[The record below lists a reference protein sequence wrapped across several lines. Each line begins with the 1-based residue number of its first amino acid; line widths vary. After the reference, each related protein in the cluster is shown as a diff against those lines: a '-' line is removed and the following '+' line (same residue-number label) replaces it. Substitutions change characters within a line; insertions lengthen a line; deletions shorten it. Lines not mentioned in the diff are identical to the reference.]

1 MNVMALLGMPAPR
14 DGSTPGA
21 STGAIDAVQE
31 RVQAAL
37 STVEPTILSTTEWW
51 VMIGLMAVGTIGA
64 AFFAASETGLYA
76 VNRIR
81 LRVRAARTTPP
92 DMPAKILAGEIERL
106 PSVLPAML
114 IGYNLFS
121 AIGAYGLTTI
131 FSAQG
136 ASEMKVILLN
146 LFVITPILFVVTDTL
161 PKELYRESPDIL
173 MYFSAPVIRW
183 WRRLTTWV
191 GVLPAIRALAK
202 VVMRFAT
209 GSRGHETPPAA
220 RAHIHSLLKEGAG
233 AGVVSQHQLTLLDR
247 AFGLREADVG
257 DEMIPWSKCCVIRV
271 DWPRQRVLEV
281 IGQRPFSRFPLV
293 QGTRVLGIVDYV
305 DLCLLGD
312 APLEKLARPPVK
324 LASSIPV
331 RDALKSLAMA
341 ESRMGIVMEA
351 GRPIGLVTM
360 KDLVEPLTGDLKAF

>member
-1 MNVMALLGMPAPR
+1 MSLSLLIASIP
-14 DGSTPGA
+14 PG
-21 STGAIDAVQE
+21 TVQVSE
-31 RVQAAL
+31 SELIPAAL
-37 STVEPTILSTTEWW
+37 RTVEPTVLTSTEWW
-51 VMIGLMAVGTIGA
+51 MMVLLIVVGTLGA
-64 AFFAASETGLYA
+64 AFFAAGETGLYA

-81 LRVRAARTTPP
+81 LRVRAARTSPP
-92 DMPAKILAGEIERL
+92 DLPAKILAGEIERL

-131 FSAQG
+131 LDARG
-136 ASEMKVILLN
+136 TSELQLILLN
-146 LFVITPILFVVTDTL
+146 LFLITPILFVITDTL
-161 PKELYRESPDIL
+161 PKELYRESPDVL
-173 MYFSAPVIRW
+173 MYLSAPAIRL
-183 WRRLTTWV
+183 WRYITTYV
-191 GVLPAIRALAK
+191 GVLPAIRALAR
-202 VVMRFAT
+202 VVLRYAV
-209 GSRGHETPPAA
+209 GSRAHETAPQA

-257 DEMIPWSKCCVIRV
+257 DEMIPWSRCVTIKA

-281 IGQRPFSRFPLV
+281 LGQKPFSRFPLV
-293 QGTRVLGIVDYV
+293 QGSRVLGIIEYV
-305 DLCLLGD
+305 DLCLLPD
-312 APLEKLARPPVK
+312 APLETLARPPVK

-331 RDALKSLAMA
+331 RDALKSLALA